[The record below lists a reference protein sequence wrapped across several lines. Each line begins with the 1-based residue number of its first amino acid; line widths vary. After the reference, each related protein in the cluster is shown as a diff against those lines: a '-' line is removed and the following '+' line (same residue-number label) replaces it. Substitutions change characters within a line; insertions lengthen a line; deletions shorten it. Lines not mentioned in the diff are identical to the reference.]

1 MFISIRMGKVQDLAD
16 RDMTSLKMGTTMQQR
31 IIFLATLFLFP
42 FMILGNS
49 LQTFAQ
55 VQVPGSTPSVTP
67 ASDPVEAAHDHY
79 HEHRYTEAIKA
90 YEELIENGIPRLDG
104 TYIPLRQS
112 QRDSIRL
119 MLGQSYA
126 KVSEDPAAQ
135 RVFKEIIDENPNGSY
150 ATQAVHRLGNLYWQ
164 RYQFTEAIRQ
174 CKQILK
180 QHPNTTSA
188 ATAAYLLGKYQ
199 QAEGRSEEAIDNY
212 KYFLDNFS
220 SSPYRVSAVNS
231 LIQLYITNQ
240 RYAEAEKLIQERM
253 RDYPDDT
260 TLLEQ
265 LAELYQQQ
273 NAYPKAL
280 ELYRKAIERNPK
292 NTTLRRKL
300 GALYAETGKTAQAVS
315 EWKQMARDAANQ
327 IDQQQQ
333 LGAIYLSHK
342 MYPEAIAAYQQAIRL
357 SPKNSYLYTQLAAV
371 YKIQGQIEQAAEVY
385 IDALQQVGLTRNQR
399 EAIWHAM
406 LEIYEGDH
414 YKPIRD
420 KLIAQLEKRR
430 AQNPKN
436 ANIVMTLGEL
446 YFYAGK
452 VQQAL
457 ETFTQLHRNYPTH
470 TDMALETYARMLER
484 NENPHAIDFYK
495 TLIANSADGT
505 RRRIARSQLA
515 ALYQRMEQW
524 NNAIAL
530 LEELVSNGEASV
542 KNRLLLGQMQLH
554 GIHSP
559 KIAQKTFQALLIQ
572 RLLTSELVE
581 AQLGLAACHILLKR
595 YILAREVLEPIAN
608 RPNRFRAIARKLI
621 GDSYFFSAD
630 FDQATKEYNEVI
642 RASKSDQ
649 LTNDALER
657 IVLIQNH
664 SDYLKIPLTDYATAV
679 QLYLNGQTAEALRQ
693 CERSLETYPQ
703 ATIVDAVWLL
713 IGDIYREDAKD
724 TEAIKAYE
732 QVVARESL
740 SVPKALVNIAE
751 TYRQKSDFTNAAAT
765 YTTLITDYPESV
777 IVVHARQQLDEIMK
791 LISPQ

>member
-1 MFISIRMGKVQDLAD
+1 MR
-16 RDMTSLKMGTTMQQR
+16 QR
-31 IIFLATLFLFP
+31 VIFLSILFLF
-42 FMILGNS
+42 FLMTLGNS
-49 LQTFAQ
+49 LYTSAQ
-55 VQVPGSTPSVTP
+55 IQVPGATPNVP
-67 ASDPVEAAHDHY
+67 PVSDPVEAAHDHY
-79 HEHRYTEAIKA
+79 HERRYTEAIKA
-90 YEELIENGIPRLDG
+90 YEALIENGIPRLDG

-112 QRDSIRL
+112 QKDSIRL

-164 RYQFTEAIRQ
+164 RYQFTAAIRQ
-174 CKQILK
+174 CKQILQ
-180 QHPNTTSA
+180 QHPNTTAA

-199 QAEGRSEEAIDNY
+199 QTEGKSEEAIDSY
-212 KYFLDNFS
+212 KYFLENFP

-240 RYAEAEKLIQERM
+240 RYAAAEKLIQERM
-253 RDYPDDT
+253 RHYPDDT

-273 NAYPKAL
+273 NAHPKAL
-280 ELYRKAIERNPK
+280 ELYRKAIERNPN

-300 GALYAETGKTAQAVS
+300 GALYAETGKTTQAVT
-315 EWKQMARDAANQ
+315 EWKKMVEEEVNQ
-327 IDQQQQ
+327 VDQQKQ

-357 SPKNSYLYTQLAAV
+357 RPKDSYLYTQLAAA

-385 IDALQQVGLTRNQR
+385 IDALQQVGLTGNQR
-399 EAIWHAM
+399 EAIWSAM
-406 LEIYEGDH
+406 LEIYEGDL

-420 KLIAQLEKRR
+420 KLVAQLEKRR
-430 AQNPKN
+430 AQNPQN

-446 YFYAGK
+446 YFHAGK
-452 VQQAL
+452 VSQAL
-457 ETFTQLHRNYPTH
+457 ETFTHLHRNHPIH
-470 TDMALETYARMLER
+470 TDMTLETYARMLER
-484 NENPHAIDFYK
+484 KENPHAIDFYK
-495 TLIANSADGT
+495 TLIAGSTDST
-505 RRRIARSQLA
+505 RIRTARSKLA
-515 ALYQRMEQW
+515 ARYQKMEEW
-524 NNAIAL
+524 TEAIAL
-530 LEELVSNGEASV
+530 LEELVHNREASV
-542 KNRLLLGQMQLH
+542 KNRLLLGQLQLH
-554 GIHSP
+554 GIRAP
-559 KIAQKTFQALLIQ
+559 KIAQKTFQTLLTQ
-572 RLLTSELVE
+572 RLLTTQLVE
-581 AQLGLAACHILLKR
+581 AQLGLAECHVLLKR
-595 YILAREVLEPIAN
+595 YTLAREVLEPIAS
-608 RPNRFRAIARKLI
+608 RPHLFRAVARKLI

-642 RASKSDQ
+642 RISRSDQ

-679 QLYLNGQTAEALRQ
+679 QLHLNGETAEALQQ

-713 IGDIYREDAKD
+713 IGDIYRKNAKT

-751 TYRQKSDFTNAAAT
+751 IYRQNADFANAAAT
-765 YTTLITDYPESV
+765 YTTLITEYPENV
-777 IVVHARQQLDEIMK
+777 IVVHARQQLDEITK
-791 LISPQ
+791 LINHR